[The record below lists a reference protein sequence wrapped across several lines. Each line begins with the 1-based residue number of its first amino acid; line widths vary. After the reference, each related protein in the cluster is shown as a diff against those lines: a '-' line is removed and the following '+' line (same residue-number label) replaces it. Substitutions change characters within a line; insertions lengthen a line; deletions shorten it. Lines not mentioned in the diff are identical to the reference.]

1 MFKRKE
7 LRKASPGDFVVMGG
21 AKIEDITQGDQYR
34 CSSFNKEKHGRYVS
48 GHRLTKAG
56 YPHNQ
61 LSPVDAGVLYY
72 KSDSLFG
79 KDIVE
84 VIPLVFLGEN
94 YDQTA
99 MHKYFEQ
106 GRPFYVNKKDIDIM
120 PMSRMVETVNGIG
133 FNRLIRSFDVLT
145 QRGVLD
151 REDVGT
157 KIKDIITAVSNI

>member
-7 LRKASPGDFVVMGG
+7 VRKASPGDFVVIGG
-21 AKIEDITQGDQYR
+21 AKIEEIIEGPYKTSGFNRGD
-34 CSSFNKEKHGRYVS
+34 HGRYVS
-48 GHRLTKAG
+48 GHRLTKSM
-56 YPHNQ
+56 YPYNQ
-61 LSPVDAGVLYY
+61 LSPVDAGILYY

-120 PMSRMVETVNGIG
+120 PMSRMVETVNEIG
-133 FNRLIRSFDVLT
+133 FNRLSRSFDVLT

-157 KIKDIITAVSNI
+157 KIEDIITAVRNI